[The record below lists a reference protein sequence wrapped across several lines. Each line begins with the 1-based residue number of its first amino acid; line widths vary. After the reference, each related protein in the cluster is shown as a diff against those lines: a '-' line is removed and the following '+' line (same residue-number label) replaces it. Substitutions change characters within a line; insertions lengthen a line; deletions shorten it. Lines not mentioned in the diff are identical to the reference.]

1 MKRALS
7 LLLVI
12 CMTFGVMMAVLPIH
26 DIASA
31 QDTDTELPKTLVN
44 PTNSE
49 GRNLNFNQGWK
60 FTAKYIAEATAT
72 DYSLVELQKWEN
84 VNLPHSVRLE
94 KYANSGHGGIY
105 MGDAMYVK
113 HFPISEDDA
122 GKKIFINFEGV
133 MGTSNVWVNGVK
145 MTTKLAEKT
154 GDATYYGGYLPFV
167 IDISDV
173 AICDGTTENVI
184 VVYAN
189 SKYDPTVPPGKDP
202 NGLDFSYFG
211 GIYRDVT
218 MTITDGVHITNS
230 CYEDIVAGGG
240 ILVDYPSVSTEV
252 ASVYIKTHVR
262 NEHTTAQSVYLVSR
276 IVDADGVTV
285 AEGTTDARSFDAS
298 SDYSFEQTLTVT
310 NPKLWNLDSPY
321 LHTLVSTV
329 YADGNEVDTVST
341 VIGIRKIEM
350 HRDYGLKI
358 NGVVQNMLNGVNRHQ
373 EYAYIGYAASAS
385 LQRKDAMKFK
395 EAGINVVRTAHY
407 PASVDFLDAC
417 DELGIL
423 VIEPTPGWQWY
434 SSAPLFEA
442 RVKNDIRQMVRRDR
456 NRPCMLAYETVLNE
470 TSVPAGFTLG
480 LAEVA
485 KEEHPSAKVA
495 TENSVAE
502 GEKDTVSDIMYKNPE
517 RSDFAV
523 AFTREYGDSYRE
535 QTSPDNFFF
544 RRVFRGTGMD
554 YGYYPGGEGAM
565 FLQAIK
571 RLVGNQPD
579 TPYYCPV
586 DAASGSVG
594 GSSGPNRSYLFT
606 VNSYLSGQADGAISY
621 IGATSWI
628 GIDHNRTYAGDMS
641 ACGLWDLL
649 RLPKFSYYAMASQ
662 RKVESDAYLTSLGI
676 DNGPLVFI
684 SSYWTETAPKFDKT
698 NEAFD
703 TLGTDSERIIIVFS
717 NTAKVKLSVIAENG
731 EVLWTQTASPM
742 TGNNREYMNAP
753 FQFLSVPYTK
763 GSHLEAIGYDV
774 LGNELASH
782 EVYTASTPTRV
793 TLSADTMGI
802 SPVADGS
809 DTVMIYGYIKDA
821 NGNICHDAY
830 NTMTFS
836 IVSGDATIVGDGN
849 ARVGANPVNA
859 EAGIFGVYV
868 KMGTTPGDIVIRVD
882 SEGLEGSEIT
892 ITSVEMTEPAS
903 SYYRIAYTGTG
914 EEETTEKLANVGV
927 AANNNVSGM
936 LSKLVTDSVEID
948 GETYDNSIIFYNNF
962 DVHYNTAGLYNRFR
976 GSLTVLDNGN
986 PAAAGIFKV
995 YADNRLIY
1003 VTDVVL
1009 PGEIINFDL
1018 DIDNCNTLRLRVVG
1032 LDHDTQNY
1040 PHYVWLDPTLVLGE
1054 NEVDESGLYENI
1066 ALGKPTEAS
1075 SVIDGSSSRF
1085 AVDGNV
1091 LNTWVGNLVGEGSS
1105 AQPQYLIVDLTDTNN
1120 LVGAKIGLLNDSI
1133 TYKYE
1138 IHTSPDKE
1146 TWTKVATVAKT
1157 GQASNEIDFFSA
1169 EGVRYVKIVFN
1180 EVGTDEERGQYSNAT
1195 ITELEIYEDRG
1206 VSSVRD
1212 YMLKNLGIDGKDIVF
1227 DPYKQE
1233 YSVDLEGYETELRVF
1248 ASAFKSDAVIK
1259 VDGVVMSEDCAAI
1272 SQLSADNIIKVLVT
1286 YGKASTEYRIKV
1298 NGNLGDIYYDNAMN
1312 TMDDH
1317 KNGESRWLYQRYD
1330 STSGKFIDIGTRWVY
1345 GDHQPYL
1352 AAENSSV
1359 TWTRMGALYAHP
1371 GSGSNKVSRTYV
1383 APISGK
1389 ATISLWASKLY
1400 NINGTLQSGA
1410 VGLSIYHNGEKVWPL
1425 DSDHVQLTGGS
1436 VVTHSLVLTLNAG
1449 DTINFV
1455 VDNWDG
1461 SNGMD
1466 ATYMDTT
1473 VSYKSTSALGYEEFL
1488 NTHSGILSKTPL
1500 TVTIDDKEAVESGL
1514 ADMKACSLT
1523 VRKMLVEERRLL
1535 ESLLDAINT
1544 SNADT
1549 IVAGV
1554 ERFAGTHSLGGSFTL
1569 PSVAKVYMANGTIVE
1584 SAVTWNAYD
1593 VSILD
1598 TVGEYEIGGTVA
1610 EYGLDT
1616 YYRLTVTTI
1625 SQNAT
1630 STGLP
1635 MAFAS
1640 YSNIKS
1646 GGAGGDF
1653 VHLANDGVYTGN
1665 WTTYNS
1671 KNTQEWLGMIFGN
1684 GTTPEA
1690 KNIDKILLTMPTIST
1705 YATQVPNLIKVQYYI
1720 GPDISELPSDPNN
1733 MLGTTHPL
1741 ALDENWADAT
1751 IISQEEFASQKTSA
1765 ICIESVN
1772 SIAIRLVMTP
1782 NKRPS
1787 GIAGCIGI
1795 VEMLCHEAPP
1805 QSSNVSNNS
1814 TSTGV
1819 PMAFAS
1825 YSNITSGGTGGDFV
1839 HLVNDGVYQGNWTTY
1854 NSKNTQEWLGIL
1866 FDGNRSIDRITLSM
1880 PLINT
1885 YATQVP
1891 NLIKVQYYIGP
1902 DFSELPADPNNML
1915 GTTHPLAMD
1924 ENWADAT
1931 IISQEEFASLKT
1943 SSIIIERVRT
1953 IAIRLVMTPNNRP
1966 SGIAGCIGIVEMVC
1980 YESPTLGDSTS
1991 EISDILLDGKPLA
2004 GFEVEKTDYSYDA
2017 INGIPEVEVI
2027 LGDHSALTVIKP
2039 LDADGVITIIVTA
2052 ENGESVRVYNITLG
2066 NSKSFDVTL
2075 GKEFLIG
2082 DIDTLFAEYAQADY
2096 GENEWKALL
2105 DIFANARSEVDTYT
2119 TLAEIENF
2127 DLEALKSSA
2136 DAVKTKAQKNG
2147 SGVKVNLTLSAEIN
2161 VNLYAPKD
2169 GSILGISI
2177 NGLAL
2182 PADERTFTINGV
2194 EYYVYHYNGIAP
2206 NKAMEGF
2213 TVEIR
2218 CLENGKIVTKELRY
2232 SVIKYADSILSRTD
2246 IDQEGKTLTADV
2258 VGFIKAA
2265 YEYFGNEDAT
2275 TEEMEYLYEVAT
2287 RYPATVV
2294 DSIPTLDGIDPSGIS
2309 SVVYSAQYSLADG
2322 VIRLKLNIADSTQ
2335 PLSVTVDGKTVAS
2348 LEAYHGQSS
2357 IYIGMRAY
2365 QLCDTMTLRS
2375 GELVGT
2381 YSFSTYAK
2389 EIMGTDAKL
2398 DALLLAMYAYSLSAL
2413 NYRS

>member
-26 DIASA
+26 NIASA

-94 KYANSGHGGIY
+94 KYANGGQGGIY

-202 NGLDFSYFG
+202 NALDFSYFG

-434 SSAPLFEA
+434 SSDPLFEA

-535 QTSPDNFFF
+535 QTGPDNFFF

-717 NTAKVKLSVIAENG
+717 NTAKVKLSVVAENG

-802 SPVADGS
+802 SPIADGS
-809 DTVMIYGYIKDA
+809 DTVMVYGYIKDA

-892 ITSVEMTEPAS
+892 ITSVETTEPAS
-903 SYYRIAYTGTG
+903 SYYLIAYTGTG
-914 EEETTEKLANVGV
+914 EEETTEKLANVAV
-927 AANNNVSGM
+927 AASNNVSGM

-962 DVHYNTAGLYNRFR
+962 DVHYNTAGLYNRFS

-1085 AVDGNV
+1085 AVDGNA

-1105 AQPQYLIVDLTDTNN
+1105 AQPQYLIVDLTDTHN

-1500 TVTIDDKEAVESGL
+1500 TVTIDDKEAVESAL

-1593 VSILD
+1593 ASILD

-1690 KNIDKILLTMPTIST
+1690 KNIDKILLTMPAIST

-1839 HLVNDGVYQGNWTTY
+1839 HLVNDGVYKGNWTTY

-1880 PLINT
+1880 PLIST

-2066 NSKSFDVTL
+2066 NSQSFDVTL

-2082 DIDTLFAEYAQADY
+2082 DIDTLFAEYVQADY

-2182 PADERTFTINGV
+2182 SADERTFTINGV

-2275 TEEMEYLYEVAT
+2275 TEEIEYLYEVAT

-2335 PLSVTVDGKTVAS
+2335 PLSATVDGKTVAS

-2413 NYRS
+2413 NYR

>member
-1 MKRALS
+1 MKRAVS

-26 DIASA
+26 NIASA

-94 KYANSGHGGIY
+94 KYANSGQGGIY

-202 NGLDFSYFG
+202 NALDFSYFG

-434 SSAPLFEA
+434 SSDPLFEA

-535 QTSPDNFFF
+535 KTSPDNFFF

-717 NTAKVKLSVIAENG
+717 NTAKVKLSVVAENG

-782 EVYTASTPTRV
+782 KVYTASTPTRV

-809 DTVMIYGYIKDA
+809 DTVMVYGYIKDA

-903 SYYRIAYTGTG
+903 SYYLIAYTGTG
-914 EEETTEKLANVGV
+914 EEETTEKLANVAV
-927 AANNNVSGM
+927 AASNNVSGM

-962 DVHYNTAGLYNRFR
+962 DVHYNTAGLYNRFS

-1105 AQPQYLIVDLTDTNN
+1105 AQPQYLIVDLTDTHN

-1500 TVTIDDKEAVESGL
+1500 TVTIDDKEAVESAL

-1593 VSILD
+1593 ASILD

-1610 EYGLDT
+1610 EYSLDT

-1690 KNIDKILLTMPTIST
+1690 KNIDKILLTMPAIST

-1814 TSTGV
+1814 TSMGV

-1839 HLVNDGVYQGNWTTY
+1839 HLVNDGVYKGNWTTY

-1880 PLINT
+1880 PLIST

-1943 SSIIIERVRT
+1943 SSIIIARVRT

-1966 SGIAGCIGIVEMVC
+1966 SGIAGCIGVVEMVC

-2066 NSKSFDVTL
+2066 NSQSFDVTL

-2096 GENEWKALL
+2096 GENEWKSLL

-2169 GSILGISI
+2169 GPILGISI

-2182 PADERTFTINGV
+2182 SADERTFTINGV

-2275 TEEMEYLYEVAT
+2275 TEEIEYLYEVAT

-2335 PLSVTVDGKTVAS
+2335 PLSATVDGKTVAS

-2413 NYRS
+2413 NYR

>member
-12 CMTFGVMMAVLPIH
+12 CMTFGVMMALLPIH
-26 DIASA
+26 NIASA

-94 KYANSGHGGIY
+94 KYANGGQGGIY

-113 HFPISEDDA
+113 HFSISEDDA

-202 NGLDFSYFG
+202 NALDFSYFG

-434 SSAPLFEA
+434 SSDPLFEA

-535 QTSPDNFFF
+535 QTGPDNFFF

-717 NTAKVKLSVIAENG
+717 NTAKVKLSVVAENG

-903 SYYRIAYTGTG
+903 SYYLIAYTGTG
-914 EEETTEKLANVGV
+914 EEETTEKLANVAV
-927 AANNNVSGM
+927 AASNNVSGM

-1009 PGEIINFDL
+1009 PGEVINFDL

-1400 NINGTLQSGA
+1400 NINGTLQSGT

-1436 VVTHSLVLTLNAG
+1436 VVTYSLVLTLNAG

-1880 PLINT
+1880 PLIST

-2066 NSKSFDVTL
+2066 NSQSFDVTL

-2136 DAVKTKAQKNG
+2136 DAVKTKAQENG

-2182 PADERTFTINGV
+2182 SADERTFTINGV

-2275 TEEMEYLYEVAT
+2275 TEEIEYLYEVAT

>member
-26 DIASA
+26 NIASA

-94 KYANSGHGGIY
+94 KYANSGQGGIY

-202 NGLDFSYFG
+202 NALDFSYFG

-434 SSAPLFEA
+434 SSDPLFEA

-717 NTAKVKLSVIAENG
+717 NTAKVKLSVVAENG

-809 DTVMIYGYIKDA
+809 DTVMVYGYIKDA

-903 SYYRIAYTGTG
+903 SYYLIAYTGTG
-914 EEETTEKLANVGV
+914 EEETTEKLANVAV
-927 AANNNVSGM
+927 AASNNVSGM

-1105 AQPQYLIVDLTDTNN
+1105 AQPQYLIVDLTDTHN

-1286 YGKASTEYRIKV
+1286 YGKASTEYRINV

-1500 TVTIDDKEAVESGL
+1500 TVTIDDKEAVESAL

-1584 SAVTWNAYD
+1584 SAITWNAYD
-1593 VSILD
+1593 ASILD

-1690 KNIDKILLTMPTIST
+1690 KNIDKILLTMPAIST

-2082 DIDTLFAEYAQADY
+2082 DIDTLFAGYAQADY

-2413 NYRS
+2413 NYR

>member
-49 GRNLNFNQGWK
+49 GRTLNFNQGWK

-84 VNLPHSVRLE
+84 VNLPHSVRIE
-94 KYANSGHGGIY
+94 KYASGGQGGIY
-105 MGDAMYVK
+105 MGDAMYIK
-113 HFPISEDDA
+113 HFPISEDA
-122 GKKIFINFEGV
+122 EGKKIFITFEGV

-189 SKYDPTVPPGKDP
+189 SRFDPTVPPGKDP
-202 NGLDFSYFG
+202 NALDFSYFG

-218 MTITDGVHITNS
+218 MTITDGVHITDA

-240 ILVDYPSVSTEV
+240 VLVDYPSVSKEE

-310 NPKLWNLDSPY
+310 NPKLWNLDTPH
-321 LHTLVSTV
+321 LHTLVSVV
-329 YADGNEVDTVST
+329 YADGKEVDTVRT

-434 SSAPLFEA
+434 SSDPLFEA

-717 NTAKVKLSVIAENG
+717 NTAKVKLSVVAENG

-782 EVYTASTPTRV
+782 EVYTASTPTSV

-809 DTVMIYGYIKDA
+809 DTVMVYGYIKDA

-903 SYYRIAYTGTG
+903 SYYLIAYTGTG
-914 EEETTEKLANVGV
+914 EEETTEKLANVAV
-927 AANNNVSGM
+927 AASNNVSGM

-1091 LNTWVGNLVGEGSS
+1091 LNTWVGDLVGEGSS
-1105 AQPQYLIVDLTDTNN
+1105 AQPQYLIVDLTDTHN

-1259 VDGVVMSEDCAAI
+1259 VDDVVMSEDCAAI

-1371 GSGSNKVSRTYV
+1371 GSGSNKVSRTYI
-1383 APISGK
+1383 APISGE
-1389 ATISLWASKLY
+1389 ATISLWATKFH
-1400 NINGTLQSGA
+1400 NINGTLQNGA

-1425 DSDHVQLTGGS
+1425 DSDHVQLSGENVINET
-1436 VVTHSLVLTLNAG
+1436 LTLILNKG
-1449 DTINFV
+1449 DSINFV

-1461 SNGMD
+1461 ANGMD

-1473 VSYKSTSALGYEEFL
+1473 VSYKSPSSLGYEEFL
-1488 NTHSGILSKTPL
+1488 SAHESILSKTTL
-1500 TVTIDDKEAVESGL
+1500 TITEDDKLAVESAL
-1514 ADMKACSLT
+1514 ADMKDCSLA

-1535 ESLLDAINT
+1535 ESLLDAISINN
-1544 SNADT
+1544 SAN
-1549 IVAGV
+1549 IVVGV
-1554 ERFAGTHSLGGSFTL
+1554 EKFAGTYSLGGSFTL

-1593 VSILD
+1593 ASILD

-1690 KNIDKILLTMPTIST
+1690 KNIDKILLTMPVIST

-1814 TSTGV
+1814 TSTGA

-1839 HLVNDGVYQGNWTTY
+1839 HLVNDGVYKGNWTTY

-1880 PLINT
+1880 PLIST

-1915 GTTHPLAMD
+1915 GTSHPLAMD

-1980 YESPTLGDSTS
+1980 YESPTLGDSTP

-2039 LDADGVITIIVTA
+2039 ISSDGVITIIVTA

-2066 NSKSFDVTL
+2066 NSQSFDVTV

-2082 DIDTLFAEYAQADY
+2082 DIDALFAEYAQSDY
-2096 GENEWKALL
+2096 GEREWADLCS
-2105 DIFANARSEVDTYT
+2105 IFENARVKVGAYT
-2119 TLAEIENF
+2119 TVAEIEGY
-2127 DLEALKSSA
+2127 DIASLKASA

-2169 GSILGISI
+2169 GMVLSISI

-2182 PADERTFTINGV
+2182 PASEHTFPIDGV

-2206 NKAMEGF
+2206 NKAMEAF
-2213 TVEIR
+2213 IVEIR
-2218 CLENGKIVTKELRY
+2218 YLENGEIVTKELRY
-2232 SVIKYADSILSRTD
+2232 SVIKYAESILSRED

-2265 YEYFGNEDAT
+2265 YEYFGNKDAT
-2275 TEEMEYLYEVAT
+2275 AEEIAYLYAVADK
-2287 RYPATVV
+2287 YPATAI
-2294 DSIPTLDGIDPSGIS
+2294 DSIPTPDGIDPSGIS

-2322 VIRLKLNIADSTQ
+2322 VIRLKLNFADSTK
-2335 PLSVTVDGKTVAS
+2335 PLSAEVDGKVVA
-2348 LEAYHGQSS
+2348 LLGVNHGQSS

-2365 QLCDTMTLRS
+2365 QLCDTLTLRS

-2381 YSFSTYAK
+2381 YSFAMYAE
-2389 EIMGTDAKL
+2389 EIMHTDAKL

-2413 NYRS
+2413 SYRG